1 MIPEAGVCQ
10 IQLACTRHAVQH
22 ALPIPTENAMT
33 PLVFID
39 GDQGTT
45 GLQVQ
50 QWLAGRSDL
59 ELLQLPP
66 AHRKDAARRAEALN
80 DCDLALLCLPDDAAR
95 EAVAMV
101 RRPGVRVIDA
111 SSAHRTA
118 PGWVYGLPELAPA
131 QAQHIVAAERVS
143 NPGCYPTGALALL
156 RPLIDEG
163 LLPADYPLVIHAV
176 SGYSGRGRAG
186 VEDHEGPGAAHAP
199 PFQVYG
205 LGLNHKHL
213 PEIRQHAGLA
223 HAPVFVPAYGHYR
236 QGIVL
241 TIALH
246 LRLLPTGVTAA
257 RLHAALV
264 ARYAGQATI
273 EVQAM
278 TDAADALRLEPQ
290 ALNGSNRLRL
300 AVFGQPPSG
309 QVLLAAVFDNLGKG
323 AAGAA
328 VQNLELMLGLATG
341 ARCDPAR
348 MAWA

>member
-1 MIPEAGVCQ
+1 
-10 IQLACTRHAVQH
+10 
-22 ALPIPTENAMT
+22 MT

-50 QWLAGRSDL
+50 QWLAGRTDL
-59 ELLQLPP
+59 RVLQLPP
-66 AHRKDAARRAEALN
+66 EHRKSATHRAEALN

-95 EAVAMV
+95 EAVALV

-118 PGWVYGLPELAPA
+118 PGWVYGLPELQVGQAERIA
-131 QAQHIVAAERVS
+131 QAQRVS
-143 NPGCYPTGALALL
+143 NPGCYPTGAVALL
-156 RPLIDEG
+156 RPLVDDG
-163 LLPADYPLVIHAV
+163 LLPPDYPLAIHAV

-186 VEDHEGPGAAHAP
+186 LEDHEGPDAATAA

-205 LGLNHKHL
+205 LGLHHKHV
-213 PEIRQHAGLA
+213 PEIQQHAGLA

-246 LRLLPTGVTAA
+246 LRLLPAGVAA
-257 RLHAALV
+257 AHLHAALQ
-264 ARYAGQATI
+264 ARYAEHPCI
-273 EVQAM
+273 ELQPLAE
-278 TDAADALRLEPQ
+278 DADAQRLDPQ

-300 AVFGQPPSG
+300 QVFGQAQTG

-328 VQNLELMLGLATG
+328 VQNLDLMLGLAA
-341 ARCDPAR
+341 ARQRGPGKPL
-348 MAWA
+348 